1 MMRKILLTSVVVFVV
16 WSILD
21 FVIHGVLLQSAYAAT
36 PQLWRPHAEMKLGV
50 LYVSV
55 FGGALA
61 FTAIW
66 TRFVRP
72 KSAMI
77 GILYGTWFGLAAGLS
92 MGYGSYAVMPIPYGM
107 ALVWFLGQLV
117 EGIVAGAVVAT
128 LIRE

>member
-1 MMRKILLTSVVVFVV
+1 MRKVFLTSVVVFLV

-21 FVIHGVLLQSAYAAT
+21 FVIHGVLLQAAYAAT
-36 PQLWRPHAEMKLGV
+36 PDLWRPRAEMKLGV

-55 FGGALA
+55 FGTALA

-66 TRFVRP
+66 ARYVRP
-72 KSAMI
+72 KAPMI
-77 GILYGTWFGLAAGLS
+77 GLLYGAWFGIAAGLS

-107 ALVWFLGQLV
+107 ALVWFLGRVV
-117 EGIVAGAVVAT
+117 EGIAAGAVAAT